1 MKSIMRSIS
10 DQNVSRHDFE
20 ETMTKSEIVFFFRAH
35 AINSHQ
41 NLHHGELGRSLYFTI
56 GLLSRSL
63 SIKKGAK
70 MDNCCGGMCARIH
83 SCPSPSL
90 CSPQV
95 FILIEH
101 PVEREKLAVAQE
113 LLKEQRANFLNLGRT
128 DGRTLIFALSDS
140 SRRRALYELQRQ
152 D

>member
-1 MKSIMRSIS
+1 
-10 DQNVSRHDFE
+10 
-20 ETMTKSEIVFFFRAH
+20 
-35 AINSHQ
+35 
-41 NLHHGELGRSLYFTI
+41 
-56 GLLSRSL
+56 
-63 SIKKGAK
+63 

-128 DGRTLIFALSDS
+128 DGRGRSS
-140 SRRRALYELQRQ
+140 SRFQTPLEGGPYMNCSDKISEGKEISLSVLK
-152 D
+152 